1 MSTSVSKLTMS
12 QVKLREAENDL
23 LKQLELLESNTCYQ
37 AIGVFGLH
45 GELATVGKLRME
57 HIRQIGSRGHIK
69 EFSANKDGKVVAID
83 RLLAGCV
90 PKDVSTSALWVWV
103 EAVICA
109 AVGASRRRTFCFVL
123 FCLAYNSRCA

>member
-12 QVKLREAENDL
+12 QVKLREAENDP

-45 GELATVGKLRME
+45 GELETVGVLRME

-69 EFSANKDGKVVAID
+69 EFSANKEGKVAAIG
-83 RLLAGCV
+83 RLLAGCI
-90 PKDVSTSALWVWV
+90 PKDTSTSAIWEWV
-103 EAVICA
+103 EA
-109 AVGASRRRTFCFVL
+109 FVPL
-123 FCLAYNSRCA
+123 WAQVT